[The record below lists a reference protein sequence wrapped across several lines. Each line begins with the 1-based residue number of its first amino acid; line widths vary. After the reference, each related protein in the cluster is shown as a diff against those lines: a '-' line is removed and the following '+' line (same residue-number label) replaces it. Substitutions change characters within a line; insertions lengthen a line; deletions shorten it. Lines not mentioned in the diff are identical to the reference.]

1 MAYRKDLERNA
12 AAMMKVKNPL
22 QSPLENGDKK
32 LGASN
37 MEKAPIIPPQNPG
50 VYKGVNLNK
59 PLPIKAD
66 FYGSGG
72 EGYSDPELKKGIVG
86 KETKPSAHTA
96 LDQSELFWRKTANN
110 VASDRTESG
119 KGISGKGL
127 SELMHLERHGQTSRL
142 MGTIASPTEKIKKGF
157 KKGWDDHLAKP

>member
-22 QSPLENGDKK
+22 QSSFENGDKK

-50 VYKGVNLNK
+50 VYKGVDLNK
-59 PLPIKAD
+59 PLPVKAD
-66 FYGSGG
+66 FYGMGG
-72 EGYSDPELKKGIVG
+72 KNYDNPELKKGIVG

-96 LDQSELFWRKTANN
+96 LDQSELNWRKTTHDALRGNFGELLHL
-110 VASDRTESG
+110 DRHNQADRA
-119 KGISGKGL
+119 L
-127 SELMHLERHGQTSRL
+127 SS
-142 MGTIASPTEKIKKGF
+142 IASPTEKIKKGF
-157 KKGWDDHLAKP
+157 KKGWEETYAKPKKP